1 MNPGDQRRD
10 VREEPQG
17 TASANKQPAGGNYE
31 PDRAARS
38 AFLSPQQCP
47 LAGASLGP
55 MRAFDVEA
63 VTLLEREIYPFPW
76 TQGNFY
82 DSIAA
87 GYGCSVVRLGE
98 KIAAYAI
105 TMATPDDLH
114 LLNISVGARQQ
125 GRGLGR
131 WLLGVLMAQAQ
142 SLGHLSMLLEVR
154 VSNHGAQRL
163 YRSVG
168 FAPIGMRRRY
178 YPSFNNTREDAI
190 VMRCHFNAQ

>member
-1 MNPGDQRRD
+1 MNQSAQQADSRD
-10 VREEPQG
+10 DPRGAIAASEAGTFARHEPERALCD
-17 TASANKQPAGGNYE
+17 AS
-31 PDRAARS
+31 
-38 AFLSPQQCP
+38 LSPIACP
-47 LAGASLGP
+47 LPGATLGP

-63 VTLLEREIYPFPW
+63 VALLEREIYPFPW
-76 TQGNFY
+76 TLGNFY

-87 GYGCSVVRLGE
+87 GYGCSVLRAGDD
-98 KIAAYAI
+98 IAAYAV

-114 LLNISVGARQQ
+114 LLNISVGVRQQ

-131 WLLGVLMAQAQ
+131 WLLGALMAQAR
-142 SLGHLSMLLEVR
+142 SVGHPSMLLEVR

-163 YRSVG
+163 YRSLG

-190 VMRCHFNAQ
+190 VMRCHFDAQ